1 MRKTTPNLMNFKMKN
16 LTLSIFAAVMTA
28 VLSAGDAFG
37 FEPKPAEL
45 GLQPAASASMERL
58 EWFHDHVLMI
68 IITGITVFVMIL
80 LLWVILRYNAKA
92 NPVPSKV
99 THNVP
104 LEIVWTAVPVII
116 LIIVAIPSFKLLYY
130 LDRVPTPEMTL
141 KVSGYQWGWTYTY
154 PDQGDIEFNADYI
167 VDEELDEYIP
177 NGQGRRLLETYN
189 PVVLPTGKD
198 IQVVLTASDVIH
210 AWTVPA
216 FGAKKDAVPGRLNEM
231 WFNIKDA
238 GVYAGQCS
246 EICGIRHAYMP
257 ISVYA
262 VPEDEFKA
270 WVSCV
275 QGDGAKADYPARACV
290 KTLGLDKYRGK
301 QVAVA
306 TPATTEEKVTE
317 EVTGE

>member
-1 MRKTTPNLMNFKMKN
+1 MRQKTPNLMNFKMKN
-16 LTLSIFAAVMTA
+16 PTLSIFATLTA
-28 VLSAGDAFG
+28 FVLGMGEAFG
-37 FEPKPAEL
+37 YEPKPTDL
-45 GLQPAASASMERL
+45 LMQPPASPQMERL
-58 EWFHDHVLMI
+58 HAFHDDILLI
-68 IITGITVFVMIL
+68 IITAITVFVLGLII
-80 LLWVILRYNAKA
+80 WVVLRYNAKA

-104 LEIVWTAVPVII
+104 LEIIWTAVPVII

-130 LDRVPTPEMTL
+130 LDRTPTPEMTL

-154 PDQGDIEFNADYI
+154 PDHGDIEFNADYI

-198 IQVVLTASDVIH
+198 IQVIITATDVLH

-216 FGAKKDAVPGRLNEM
+216 FGSKKDAVPGRLNET
-231 WFNIKDA
+231 WFHISKP
-238 GVYAGQCS
+238 GIYTGQCS

-262 VPEDEFKA
+262 VPEEEFNA
-270 WVSCV
+270 WTECV
-275 QGDGAKADYPARACV
+275 KGDGAKADYPARECV
-290 KTLGLDKYRGK
+290 KKLDLDKYRAGNK
-301 QVAVA
+301 LAQAPAQVD
-306 TPATTEEKVTE
+306 
-317 EVTGE
+317 VTGE